1 MRKVEIGFW
10 GMDSILEFV
19 AIASKFKERILLV
32 CGDSIVNAKSL
43 LSVLSLATVEGL
55 ELMIQEDSCEPLL
68 KHLELYVDHARLMG
82 RNVNPKLTTKGT

>member
-10 GMDSILEFV
+10 GVESILEFV
-19 AIASKFKERILLV
+19 TIAGKFKERMLLV

-55 ELMIQEDSCEPLL
+55 ELMIQEDSCDSLL
-68 KHLELYVDHARLMG
+68 KHLELYVEHGRLIG
-82 RNVNPKLTTKGT
+82 GKC